1 MSAEPAAQLA
11 TSIQIFAAQNSQ
23 LLEHGVLSHCAV
35 PFRQKKSVP
44 GVAVRP
50 APHQPKVNDVNY
62 FQTTERRRD
71 MKSGEPLRYIEDPPA
86 HRSAP
91 CFRACYRKTVV
102 GSLCNSLHMISLRR
116 TRVCSPTC
124 RRFAWRSRTGARE
137 VLSVH
142 LLDVR

>member
-23 LLEHGVLSHCAV
+23 LLEYSVLSHRAV

-44 GVAVRP
+44 AVTVRS

-62 FQTTERRRD
+62 FQTTECRRD
-71 MKSGEPLRYIEDPPA
+71 MESGEPLRYLEDPPA
-86 HRSAP
+86 HRPAP
-91 CFRACYRKTVV
+91 CLRACYCETVV
-102 GSLCNSLHMISLRR
+102 GSLCNSLHMISLSR

-124 RRFAWRSRTGARE
+124 RRFA
-137 VLSVH
+137 
-142 LLDVR
+142 

>member
-1 MSAEPAAQLA
+1 MSSEPAAQLA
-11 TSIQIFAAQNSQ
+11 TSIQMLAAEKCQ
-23 LLEHGVLSHCAV
+23 LLEHGVLSDCAV

-71 MKSGEPLRYIEDPPA
+71 MKSGESLRYLEDPPA
-86 HRSAP
+86 HRSAS
-91 CFRACYRKTVV
+91 CLRACYRETIV
-102 GSLCNSLHMISLRR
+102 GSLCNLLHMISPYR

-124 RRFAWRSRTGARE
+124 RRFA
-137 VLSVH
+137 
-142 LLDVR
+142 